1 MTTTASSSPR
11 TGSFLPKTSSLRT
24 GSFWNT
30 AAPPQRNM
38 TGADESGLRAD
49 TASVQGGEGSP
60 GERRSGEAQAAGDQR
75 HTAHVDLPLMS
86 AEFRAPQ
93 IPKPGQLVQAAGAAT
108 SLLPPRDRLLYY
120 GGLGTAAVLGVIEW
134 PVAIAIGAGIAI
146 VQRSHQE
153 DGGRTQRSSGDA
165 ETT

>member
-1 MTTTASSSPR
+1 MTTTPSSSN
-11 TGSFLPKTSSLRT
+11 LRP
-24 GSFWNT
+24 GSFWKT
-30 AAPPQRNM
+30 AAPPQRNV

-49 TASVQGGEGSP
+49 TTSVHAGEGSP
-60 GERRSGEAQAAGDQR
+60 YERPSGEAQAAGDER
-75 HTAHVDLPLMS
+75 RTAHVDLPLMS

-108 SLLPPRDRLLYY
+108 SLLPSRDRLLYY

-146 VQRSHQE
+146 VERSHHR
-153 DGGRTQRSSGDA
+153 DGGRTQRSSGGGG
-165 ETT
+165 TT

>member
-1 MTTTASSSPR
+1 MTTTPSSSPR
-11 TGSFLPKTSSLRT
+11 TGRRKKA
-24 GSFWNT
+24 
-30 AAPPQRNM
+30 AAPPQRNV

-49 TASVQGGEGSP
+49 TASVQDREASADEQP
-60 GERRSGEAQAAGDQR
+60 SGEAQAGEER
-75 HTAHVDLPLMS
+75 HTAHVNLPLMS

-93 IPKPGQLVQAAGAAT
+93 MRMPTMPGQLVQAAGAAT

-146 VQRSHQE
+146 AQRSHQE
-153 DGGRTQRSSGDA
+153 AGGRTQDSTGPAKATGPA